1 MDPNLH
7 PRRNPSSL
15 RPNNMVESNVN
26 MLDVKGTGKGKG
38 GPSGGCSGSSGK
50 GGRRGGKSGKGKG
63 GRQRQGRRAGA
74 YTQGQNGAAGGQ
86 VCARDFYVACF
97 IYIYI

>member
-63 GRQRQGRRAGA
+63 GAGKGKEGEPA
-74 YTQGQNGAAGGQ
+74 PTPKAKTALQEAKSAPGTSM
-86 VCARDFYVACF
+86 
-97 IYIYI
+97 